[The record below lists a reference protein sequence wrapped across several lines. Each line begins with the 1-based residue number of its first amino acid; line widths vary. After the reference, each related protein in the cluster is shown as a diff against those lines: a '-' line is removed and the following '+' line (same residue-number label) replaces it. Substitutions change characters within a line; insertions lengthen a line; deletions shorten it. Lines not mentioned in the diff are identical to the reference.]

1 MDIPSRIGKY
11 KVVKR
16 LGQGGS
22 GCVLK
27 VQQYV
32 IGRVVALKILFTNL
46 MQARPST
53 IKRFKREARLA
64 SSLIHPNIVLI
75 FDIGEQNGM
84 HYYTMQYVEG
94 SSMVEQIKKNDLT
107 FQQRLDI
114 MLQFC
119 DALALA
125 HSKGIIHRDLK
136 PHNVVITK
144 DLVPMILDFG
154 IAKSLVEDE
163 NMTQVGH
170 ILGSAH
176 YMAPEQARSST
187 VGTYTDVFGI
197 GVMMYEMF
205 TGLRPFQG
213 NDVRTL
219 IIDRIKYGEDPTKN
233 RPVPMYEVNNQIP
246 VMLNDIVFR
255 CIEGKPKKRY
265 QTANEVLRELKN
277 FQKQLDLHDAIDH
290 VLDDKQKD
298 KILLNRKASFTQ
310 PALLSLFILLCGI
323 LLVFLVFWGEKYIPG
338 LHKHLPFLKTL
349 QNY

>member
-11 KVVKR
+11 KVLKH
-16 LGQGGS
+16 LGQGAS

-27 VQQYV
+27 VQQDV
-32 IGRVVALKILFTNL
+32 IGRNIALKILFTNL
-46 MQARPST
+46 MQARPNT

-75 FDIGEQNGM
+75 FDIGEENGM

-94 SSMVEQIKKNDLT
+94 LSMVEQIKKNNLS
-107 FQQRLDI
+107 FSQRLDM

-144 DLVPMILDFG
+144 DLAPMILDFG
-154 IAKSLVEDE
+154 IAKSLVDDE

-176 YMAPEQARSST
+176 YMAPEQARST
-187 VGTYTDVFGI
+187 AVGTYTDVFGI

-205 TGLRPFQG
+205 TGARPFQG
-213 NDVRTL
+213 NDVRNL
-219 IIDRIKYGEDPTKN
+219 IIERIKYGEDSTKN
-233 RPVPMYEVNNQIP
+233 CPIPMYEINNRIP
-246 VMLNDIVFR
+246 IMLNDIVFR
-255 CIEGKPKKRY
+255 CMAGKPKDRY
-265 QTANEVLRELKN
+265 QTANEVLEELKN
-277 FQKQLDLHDAIDH
+277 FKNQLDLHNAIDR
-290 VLDDKQKD
+290 VLDNKEKD
-298 KILLNRKASFTQ
+298 KILVNHKASYVQ
-310 PALLSLFILLCGI
+310 PILFSLFIFVCGI
-323 LLVFLVFWGEKYIPG
+323 LFVSLIFWGEKYIPN
-338 LHKHLPFLKTL
+338 LHEHLPFLKTL